1 MIMIKKIVFIL
12 GLLAINLVVA
22 QKVVK
27 KSILNTK
34 TNFIQVDVSK
44 CFQLNLET
52 SNTDE
57 LVVEAI
63 IDGEYKKDLLLN
75 LIEDGQT
82 VLVSTGFS
90 PSFVNPNDKLS
101 AHKVISISLNIK
113 IPKNKNVKVYGVSCN
128 VKAKGIYHNLVVTLG
143 DGQCMLDKVEGTA
156 IVNTHSGDI
165 KVYNAKARINAAT
178 KYGTVYKDTTLQ
190 DENYYTL
197 SSVTGDIYIR
207 KTE

>member
-12 GLLAINLVVA
+12 GLLAINLMVA

-27 KSILNTK
+27 KSVLNPE
-34 TNFIQVDVSK
+34 TNFIQIDVSK

-82 VLVSTGFS
+82 VLVSTGFR

-101 AHKVISISLNIK
+101 AHKVISIALNIK
-113 IPKNKNVKVYGVSCN
+113 VPKNKDVKVYGVSCN
-128 VKAKGIYHNLVVTLG
+128 VKVKGIYHNLVVTLG

-156 IVNTHSGDI
+156 TVNTHSGDI
-165 KVYNAKARINAAT
+165 KVYNAKARINATT
-178 KYGTVYKDTTLQ
+178 KYGTVYKDTIQ
-190 DENYYTL
+190 QNENYYTL
-197 SSVTGDIYIR
+197 SSVMGNIYLR